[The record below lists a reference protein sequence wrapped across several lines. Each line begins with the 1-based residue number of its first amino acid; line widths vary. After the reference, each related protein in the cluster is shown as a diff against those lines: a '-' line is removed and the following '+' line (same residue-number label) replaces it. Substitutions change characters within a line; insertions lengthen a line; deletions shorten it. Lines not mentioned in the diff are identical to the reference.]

1 MGRLSFGGDLG
12 AAKVVGMRAEH
23 HCVVFI
29 DGKQVGHLYKGSGTY
44 EYRGEPVGADEISW
58 VCRVDKRD
66 VVSALVGSLA
76 AAADLKDGKAKAD
89 QNERCARAAGGV

>member
-29 DGKQVGHLYKGSGTY
+29 DGKQVGYLYRGQGVY

-89 QNERCARAAGGV
+89 QNERCAKAAGGV